1 MSGLSFTLSTLVW
14 HSEQKKKKVKPCSR
28 VLDML
33 QGVRK
38 KEKKKRQKQ
47 DVGLKHYPSWRMKF
61 DSYSRPLLYFAIK
74 QFALNFILFGYV

>member
-14 HSEQKKKKVKPCSR
+14 HSEQKKKKSSLAR

-38 KEKKKRQKQ
+38 KEKKKRQRQ
-47 DVGLKHYPSWRMKF
+47 DMGLKHYPSWRMKF